1 MDKRRGRPR
10 LVLIS
15 FERQWLR
22 VPNIIFENKMGE
34 ACLAAWRSAGV
45 EVRSV
50 VVRQDGEVVFE
61 HAAAPFSLEHVHPL
75 YSVTKSFTSV
85 AVGMLVNE
93 GRLSLAD
100 RWISYFPEYEGEIA
114 DERFRNVTVRNLL
127 TMTMGQESDLS
138 YIGAGDDWAH
148 EVLHREFDWKPGE
161 VFHYDS
167 LCSHLLSMLVQR
179 ISGTKESDYLAER
192 LFTPLGIR
200 NWWWEEDQ
208 AGHTT
213 GGFGLHLSTP
223 DLAKFGQCLLD
234 GGKWRGERII
244 PAEWVAE
251 ATKIQMETSPFYPS
265 EATEDSNGYGYQF
278 WMCRRGGFRCSGLF
292 GQLCY
297 IRPTDGLVIAC
308 SSSTTGSKALLD
320 PLYEVLFKESSVRE
334 TVASERDFD
343 SIPVPVGLASG
354 GRLSSLRLEGIY
366 HCIFGD
372 FEEIDIRF
380 HENELDLSLL
390 RDGREYGVRAGYKSW
405 VCKSGDGLGV
415 GDLFPF
421 VTHEAERDDAPAWD
435 VRKLFAA
442 YAWTSPTS
450 LQIETRELD
459 YTRRCFID
467 VQIGGIYA
475 VCRVRVEG
483 MCCFPAPSELTA
495 ILKLG

>member
-1 MDKRRGRPR
+1 MYSPCASNLTRSSLDKRRGRPC
-10 LVLIS
+10 LVLVS

-22 VPNIIFENKMGE
+22 VSNNIFDNRMGE

-61 HAAAPFSLEHVHPL
+61 HAAAPFALEHVHPL

-100 RWISYFPEYEGEIA
+100 RWISYFPEYEGEVA

-200 NWWWEEDQ
+200 SWWWEEDQ
-208 AGHTT
+208 AGSYDRRFWSSPFVHRIW
-213 GGFGLHLSTP
+213 LS
-223 DLAKFGQCLLD
+223 LVQCLSR
-234 GGKWRGERII
+234 WRASGVGNEVI

-251 ATKIQMETSPFYPS
+251 ATKIQMETSPLSS
-265 EATEDSNGYGYQF
+265 EATEDSNGV
-278 WMCRRGGFRCSGLF
+278 W
-292 GQLCY
+292 
-297 IRPTDGLVIAC
+297 
-308 SSSTTGSKALLD
+308 
-320 PLYEVLFKESSVRE
+320 
-334 TVASERDFD
+334 
-343 SIPVPVGLASG
+343 IPV
-354 GRLSSLRLEGIY
+354 
-366 HCIFGD
+366 
-372 FEEIDIRF
+372 
-380 HENELDLSLL
+380 LD
-390 RDGREYGVRAGYKSW
+390 V
-405 VCKSGDGLGV
+405 
-415 GDLFPF
+415 
-421 VTHEAERDDAPAWD
+421 PAWRVQMLWPFWAAVLHTAHRWPCHRLLEFHD
-435 VRKLFAA
+435 RK
-442 YAWTSPTS
+442 
-450 LQIETRELD
+450 
-459 YTRRCFID
+459 
-467 VQIGGIYA
+467 
-475 VCRVRVEG
+475 
-483 MCCFPAPSELTA
+483 
-495 ILKLG
+495 